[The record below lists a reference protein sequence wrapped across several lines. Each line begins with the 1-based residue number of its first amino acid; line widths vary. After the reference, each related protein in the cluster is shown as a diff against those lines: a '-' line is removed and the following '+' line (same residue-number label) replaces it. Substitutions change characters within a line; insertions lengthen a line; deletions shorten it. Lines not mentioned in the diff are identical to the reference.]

1 MQYRRDICQL
11 ADTFQ
16 AVTAQIL
23 RSLIHQTG
31 LCSSLSG
38 AAGYNEDDILFQQLL
53 HQLYVGGVRTNLG
66 VVAAYH
72 GNCAADNARANT
84 LNQRLGGSNYVNK
97 AVGNGIQSLNNCLE
111 GITYSSLLL
120 DVRNMYQIL
129 LTVYKVLNRGLY
141 DQLRILAGILT
152 MSGLYSINLFIMN
165 SSANVSLISAKTL
178 FNGALFRLLGK
189 NGVYTLVPILFC
201 ALVLGVL
208 IWFFKTHHG
217 LCIRATGDNEAMVR
231 AS

>member
-31 LCSSLSG
+31 LCSSLSR

-72 GNCAADNARANT
+72 GNCAADNAGANA
-84 LNQRLGGSNYVNK
+84 LNQRLGGSNYINK

-152 MSGLYSINLFIMN
+152 VKVDEVGIGHTRDIGSGDELR
-165 SSANVSLISAKTL
+165 VE
-178 FNGALFRLLGK
+178 AL
-189 NGVYTLVPILFC
+189 T
-201 ALVLGVL
+201 
-208 IWFFKTHHG
+208 
-217 LCIRATGDNEAMVR
+217 
-231 AS
+231 